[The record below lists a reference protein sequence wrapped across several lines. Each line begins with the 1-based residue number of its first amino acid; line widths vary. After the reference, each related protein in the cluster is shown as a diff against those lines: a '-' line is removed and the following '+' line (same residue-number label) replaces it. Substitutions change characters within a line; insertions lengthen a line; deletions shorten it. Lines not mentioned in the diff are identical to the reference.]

1 MRKKKHKN
9 HDFIPNLWTKKMPN
23 LRFCSWSWWCCGL
36 TKTNTN
42 LDISNF
48 FQGKSIVKNV
58 LHPGNLTCPL
68 KNDGWKMSFLL
79 GLPLF
84 RGYVK
89 FPGCTPCHLVCVLFR
104 TCFTQVT
111 SALTFFHTARHLS
124 SSCKRNGLAWRTA
137 FSGSVASKNHQQKN
151 GSIDPVTSE
160 SVFSFHRSIDTF
172 FLPASAGASAGVSAF
187 AYHKKCST
195 TNNW

>member
-1 MRKKKHKN
+1 MILLQICELKKCQ
-9 HDFIPNLWTKKMPN
+9 T
-23 LRFCSWSWWCCGL
+23 SGSAAGAGGVAGL

-48 FQGKSIVKNV
+48 FQGKSIVKNL
-58 LHPGNLTCPL
+58 LHPRNLTCPL

-111 SALTFFHTARHLS
+111 SALTFFHTAWHLS
-124 SSCKRNGLAWRTA
+124 SSCKRNGLA
-137 FSGSVASKNHQQKN
+137 
-151 GSIDPVTSE
+151 
-160 SVFSFHRSIDTF
+160 
-172 FLPASAGASAGVSAF
+172 
-187 AYHKKCST
+187 
-195 TNNW
+195 